1 MINLKRLF
9 KNLLD
14 DEKISIGELTNFS
27 SDGIERLRA
36 NNPGG
41 IFTTILTDTE
51 AKHDAFEDAQ
61 GSLDTDQAEREGRTI
76 DMNIVMAAFTKKVR
90 QVEGLISWTYKEKP
104 GIYEEFYPLGLTEY
118 NRMTVEGAEMLIT
131 RFVKAV
137 NKHNADLP
145 VSVVTDFN
153 KVLKD
158 VENSRKEQLKE
169 KGEVGGSADAVRTT
183 KRELGIQWT
192 YNVFTIAREF
202 IDQPQKAD
210 VYINQKLLNDAAGQ
224 PFELSSGSVDGNS
237 IAVIEFDSELVDNK
251 TPVTLRNQSPDATF
265 EFYFAQSAGD
275 EPGTLKALLNP
286 ESETI
291 ITAAEI
297 GFDSDNRTLLVKN
310 LDPVAADWEVEIP
323 E

>member
-14 DEKISIGELTNFS
+14 DKEISIGELTNFS

-51 AKHDAFEDAQ
+51 AKHQAFEDAQ
-61 GSLDTDQAEREGRTI
+61 ASLDTDEAEREGRTI

-90 QVEGLISWTYKEKP
+90 QVEALISWTYKEKP

-145 VSVVTDFN
+145 VAVVTDFN

-158 VENSRKEQLKE
+158 VEDSRKEQLKE

-210 VYINQKLLNDAAGQ
+210 VYINQN
-224 PFELSSGSVDGNS
+224 
-237 IAVIEFDSELVDNK
+237 
-251 TPVTLRNQSPDATF
+251 LRNQSPDATF

-275 EPGTLKALLNP
+275 EPGALKALVNP

-297 GFDSDNRTLLVKN
+297 GFDSDNVVLQVKN